1 MVVRTSRRSQW
12 LASHPVS
19 ASWNN
24 RIRKTQQFASAG
36 LAPVPSQFERRHIR
50 FDTIPPNATETGLLM
65 TNAIADLLLNP
76 TVTPAELQRILRS
89 GKSSTGKAL
98 AAGEIPSFRVG
109 RNRKIPTAWV
119 RAKLGLVEA
128 A

>member
-1 MVVRTSRRSQW
+1 MLDSNDT
-12 LASHPVS
+12 
-19 ASWNN
+19 
-24 RIRKTQQFASAG
+24 T
-36 LAPVPSQFERRHIR
+36 PS
-50 FDTIPPNATETGLLM
+50 TVTETEFLM
-65 TNAIADLLLNP
+65 TNAIADLLSHP